1 MGNISRVKSRG
12 SDYVCLQCR
21 VLCCIEYTH
30 GLHRF
35 ARRLGGH
42 MRDLLFVGFIL
53 IYSGLTAILILH
65 FLGDID
71 INKWGKNLVRTLLEK
86 DGDIKKAGEG
96 E

>member
-1 MGNISRVKSRG
+1 
-12 SDYVCLQCR
+12 
-21 VLCCIEYTH
+21 
-30 GLHRF
+30 
-35 ARRLGGH
+35 